1 MVIRNDLPG
10 DSGTHGTQRSVL
22 AVVRVVALTVVVE
35 RGDLVTWFELSVF
48 RSAQTSRS
56 LIDVIP
62 IADADDKE
70 VQRDE

>member
-1 MVIRNDLPG
+1 
-10 DSGTHGTQRSVL
+10 
-22 AVVRVVALTVVVE
+22 VVRVVALTVVVE